1 MTTRTGD
8 ELDRTDVAEIHSRL
22 VYGELSSTEL
32 VRRCLDR
39 IAAFDPGLRAVLAV
53 DPTAL
58 DQAARSDRRHA
69 AGDDCGP
76 LDGIPVLVKDNI
88 DTAGLSSTA
97 GSHALAGSVPGA
109 DAEVIGRLRATGAI
123 LLGKTNLSEWS
134 NFRSAGATEGWSAV
148 GGQTCN
154 PYRQGLSP
162 WGSSAGSAVAVAA
175 GMAPLA
181 LGTETDGSIVGPA
194 GVCGV
199 VGVKPELGLVPL
211 RGIAGISPAMDTVG
225 PIASRVRDAATCL
238 AALTGQPDLAS
249 PAVPLSP
256 CRIGLWLPP
265 GVPAEVGALLKGIG
279 LRAGA
284 GAGPGAGPGAG
295 LVLVDAELEVP
306 EEVAADG
313 MFALYAEFRAH
324 IEGYLRA
331 RGGGPDSL
339 AGIIAANRS
348 APAELSLFGQDL
360 FERAAELPA
369 APGPAARA
377 ARERSRREARA
388 IIEDV
393 LRRDDLQAIVAPA
406 NEPAWPLD
414 YHRGDAG
421 RLSSSTLSALAGY
434 PNISVP
440 AGAVDG
446 LPVGISVFGPKN
458 VRKLLPLALL
468 LERSLGPRP
477 WPDLAWL
484 TGS

>member
-1 MTTRTGD
+1 LTTRTGD
-8 ELDRTDVAEIHSRL
+8 ELDHTDVGEIHSRL
-22 VYGELSSTEL
+22 VYGELTSTEL

-39 IAAFDPGLRAVLAV
+39 IAAVDPGLRAVVAI
-53 DPTAL
+53 DETAL
-58 DQAARSDRRHA
+58 DQAERSDRRHA
-69 AGDDCGP
+69 AGDDLGP

-97 GSHALAGSVPGA
+97 GSRALAGSAPDA
-109 DAEVIGRLRATGAI
+109 DADVVAVLRAAGAV

-134 NFRSAGATEGWSAV
+134 NFRSSGATEGWSAV

-199 VGVKPELGLVPL
+199 VGVRPELGLVPL
-211 RGIAGISPAMDTVG
+211 GGVAGISPAMDTIG

-238 AALTGQPDLAS
+238 AVLTGQPDLAS
-249 PAVPLSP
+249 PAVPLSA
-256 CRIGLWLPP
+256 CRVGLWLPP
-265 GVPAEVGALLKGIG
+265 GVPAEVESLLKAV
-279 LRAGA
+279 AGA
-284 GAGPGAGPGAG
+284 GI
-295 LVLVDAELEVP
+295 VLVEVEFEVP

-324 IEGYLRA
+324 IEGYLRGRRA
-331 RGGGPDSL
+331 GPDSL
-339 AGIIAANRS
+339 AAVIAANRS
-348 APAELSLFGQDL
+348 DPVELSLFGQDL
-360 FERAAELPA
+360 FERVAELPA

-377 ARERSRREARA
+377 ARDRSRQEARA
-388 IIEDV
+388 VIEDV
-393 LRRDDLQAIVAPA
+393 LRRDDLAAIVAPA

-421 RLSSSTLSALAGY
+421 RLSSSTLPALAGY
-434 PNISVP
+434 PNISLP

-446 LPVGISVFGPKN
+446 LPVGISVFGPRN
-458 VRKLLPLALL
+458 VRRLLPLALL

-477 WPDLAWL
+477 WPDLTWL